1 MKLQNWE
8 TAKNCP
14 KCVIMGQMQAERI
27 VFLIR
32 NIPIFQP
39 EKDGRSLTAVQQ
51 CAAAPDHHFQ
61 EKVHVGT
68 ILDLSLHCILIRGT
82 PLLTNEQIPAQA
94 AAVDHT

>member
-39 EKDGRSLTAVQQ
+39 EKD
-51 CAAAPDHHFQ
+51 
-61 EKVHVGT
+61 
-68 ILDLSLHCILIRGT
+68 LS
-82 PLLTNEQIPAQA
+82 
-94 AAVDHT
+94 

>member
-39 EKDGRSLTAVQQ
+39 EKRFVVTHL
-51 CAAAPDHHFQ
+51 AASYAEGSEDAFYGA
-61 EKVHVGT
+61 K
-68 ILDLSLHCILIRGT
+68 
-82 PLLTNEQIPAQA
+82 
-94 AAVDHT
+94 